1 MISRT
6 EIIVRYAETDQMGIA
21 HHSNY
26 AIWFEAARTDL
37 IKKMGMSYSQM
48 EKNGVLVP
56 LLELECKYMVAARY
70 EDVLTVEAK
79 VSKVTLVKI
88 EFAYQVF
95 RKEDNILLAKGRSL
109 HGLVDSDLKPVHMR
123 RDKPEIYQ
131 MMVNAMEEL

>member
-56 LLELECKYMVAARY
+56 LLELECKYMMAARY
-70 EDVLTVEAK
+70 EDVLIVEAK
-79 VSKVTLVKI
+79 VSRLTPVKI
-88 EFAYQVF
+88 EFAYQIF
-95 RKEDNILLAKGRSL
+95 RKEDHVLLSTGRTL
-109 HGLVDSDLKPVHMR
+109 HGLVDPDLKPVHMK
-123 RDKPEIYQ
+123 RDKPEIFQ
-131 MMVNAMEEL
+131 MMLDAMED